1 MRDDE
6 LQIIEKL
13 TGVAQ
18 ERIKLADDGFWSR
31 GYVIDDGR
39 IVFKFKKVP
48 EVSYVSEIRTLE
60 FVGSLSLGVSLQR
73 VGWVSPDDRYLGVY
87 GVVGRPLETV
97 SQLDYQSVGAQLA
110 FALRK
115 LHQAHPEGAEIL
127 TLDEE
132 LSAWQG
138 RYTRS
143 HDRLLD
149 YFSEKELVRLD
160 RIMFEVVPAKLKRL
174 GENIVY
180 SHGDLGD
187 GNIIIDDNGKVGII
201 DFSEMCY
208 LDEAGDFMDVSSDEL
223 RRVML
228 DAYGADEILREK
240 VKLRVMARPMIVL
253 GDYVKRGEVK
263 RVERM
268 VVKIR
273 RILEKG
279 DEKV

>member
-138 RYTRS
+138 RYMRS

-174 GENIVY
+174 GEISYILTVTLAMATLL
-180 SHGDLGD
+180 SMIMARSGLL
-187 GNIIIDDNGKVGII
+187 ILVRCAIL
-201 DFSEMCY
+201 M
-208 LDEAGDFMDVSSDEL
+208 
-223 RRVML
+223 RRVILWML
-228 DAYGADEILREK
+228 AVTNCEE
-240 VKLRVMARPMIVL
+240 
-253 GDYVKRGEVK
+253 
-263 RVERM
+263 
-268 VVKIR
+268 
-273 RILEKG
+273 
-279 DEKV
+279 

>member
-1 MRDDE
+1 MKDDE
-6 LQIIEKL
+6 LQIIEQL

-48 EVSYVSEIRTLE
+48 GVSYVSEIRTLE

-138 RYTRS
+138 RYMRS

-228 DAYGADEILREK
+228 DVYGADEILREK

>member
-1 MRDDE
+1 MKDDE

-138 RYTRS
+138 RYMRS

>member
-1 MRDDE
+1 MKDDE
-6 LQIIEKL
+6 LQIIEQL

-48 EVSYVSEIRTLE
+48 GVSYVSEIRTLE

-138 RYTRS
+138 RYMRS